1 MNLTSKDI
9 SEDFPNSG
17 KTYLNNASVSLM
29 PLQSIE
35 AMKDF
40 LISYNSMGPDSID
53 SKSFVTEKL
62 QNTRKV
68 IAKITNCQPEE
79 IILTQ
84 STTDGIN
91 IVANGLSFEPN
102 SNLII
107 RGLSHEHHANF
118 YPWLRLQ
125 NKTKIK
131 NLSIDKNGFFNFDEF
146 KTLLDNN
153 TKLVA
158 LSHALYNTGSILP
171 IEKIGNMLENHTLFF
186 IDSAQTVGCI
196 GNFDVKKI
204 KCDFMSFNG
213 SKWLCGPMGTGLFY
227 CNKKSQGLLE
237 PMTIGGE
244 SAMIYDDTKLVAIS
258 HALYNTGSILPV
270 EKIGNMLENNTLFFI
285 DSAQTIGCIGN
296 FDVTKTKCDF
306 MSFNGSKWLC
316 GPMGTGLFYCNK
328 KSHELLEPVTIGGES
343 AMIYDNT
350 NLAFK
355 DIPDKFQTG
364 FRNYVGMVGLES
376 SVNYLLKFGMEN
388 IREKD
393 LYLSNLLREELSKI
407 KNIIL
412 YGPETPEERTSIVS
426 FNIDGYDP
434 QIIVEKLEKQNI
446 ILAVREILEQKIIRA
461 SPHFFNTESEIFRVI
476 DAIKNL

>member
-17 KTYLNNASVSLM
+17 KIYLNNASVSLM

-40 LISYNSMGPDSID
+40 LISYNSIGPDSIN
-53 SKSFVTEKL
+53 SEPFITEIL
-62 QNTRKV
+62 RNIRKI
-68 IAKITNCQPEE
+68 IAKIINCQPEE
-79 IILTQ
+79 VILTQ

-91 IVANGLSFEPN
+91 IVANGISFEQN
-102 SNLII
+102 SNIII

-131 NLSIDKNGFFNFDEF
+131 NLSIDKNGFFDFNEL
-146 KTLLDNN
+146 KSLLDNN
-153 TKLVA
+153 
-158 LSHALYNTGSILP
+158 
-171 IEKIGNMLENHTLFF
+171 
-186 IDSAQTVGCI
+186 
-196 GNFDVKKI
+196 
-204 KCDFMSFNG
+204 
-213 SKWLCGPMGTGLFY
+213 
-227 CNKKSQGLLE
+227 
-237 PMTIGGE
+237 
-244 SAMIYDDTKLVAIS
+244 TKLVAIS

-270 EKIGNMLENNTLFFI
+270 EKIGNMLEKNTLFFI

-296 FDVTKTKCDF
+296 FDVSKIKCNF

-328 KSHELLEPVTIGGES
+328 KSHELLEPMTIGGES
-343 AMIYDNT
+343 AMIYNDT

-376 SVNYLLKFGMEN
+376 SANYLLKFGMEN
-388 IREKD
+388 IRKKN
-393 LYLSNLLREELSKI
+393 LYLSNLFREELSKI

-412 YGPETPEERTSIVS
+412 YGPENTQDRTSIIS

-434 QIIVEKLEKQNI
+434 QIIVKKLEKQNI
-446 ILAVREILEQKIIRA
+446 VLAVREILEQKIVRA
-461 SPHFFNTESEIFRVI
+461 SPHFFNTESEILQVI

>member
-1 MNLTSKDI
+1 MNLASKDI

-17 KTYLNNASVSLM
+17 KIYLNNASVSLM

-40 LISYNSMGPDSID
+40 LISYNSIGPDSID
-53 SKSFVTEKL
+53 SEPFITEKL
-62 QNTRKV
+62 RNTRKI
-68 IAKITNCQPEE
+68 IAKIINCQPEE
-79 IILTQ
+79 VILTQ

-131 NLSIDKNGFFNFDEF
+131 NLSIDKNGFFDFDELEA
-146 KTLLDNN
+146 LLDNN
-153 TKLVA
+153 
-158 LSHALYNTGSILP
+158 
-171 IEKIGNMLENHTLFF
+171 
-186 IDSAQTVGCI
+186 
-196 GNFDVKKI
+196 
-204 KCDFMSFNG
+204 
-213 SKWLCGPMGTGLFY
+213 
-227 CNKKSQGLLE
+227 
-237 PMTIGGE
+237 
-244 SAMIYDDTKLVAIS
+244 TKLVAIS

-270 EKIGNMLENNTLFFI
+270 EKIGNMLENNTSFFI
-285 DSAQTIGCIGN
+285 DSAQTVGCIDN
-296 FDVTKTKCDF
+296 FDVTKIKCDF

-328 KSHELLEPVTIGGES
+328 KSHELLEPMTIGGES
-343 AMIYDNT
+343 AMIYNNT
-350 NLAFK
+350 NLTFK

-376 SVNYLLKFGMEN
+376 SAKYLLKFGMKN
-388 IREKD
+388 IRKKN
-393 LYLSNLLREELSKI
+393 LYLSNLLREELSKT

-412 YGPETPEERTSIVS
+412 YGSEIPQERTSIVS
-426 FNIDGYDP
+426 FNINGYDP
-434 QIIVEKLEKQNI
+434 QTIVKKLEKQNI
-446 ILAVREILEQKIIRA
+446 VLAVREILEQKIIRA
-461 SPHFFNTESEIFRVI
+461 SPHFFNTESEILQVI
-476 DAIKNL
+476 AAVKNL